1 MIKDYNTY
9 EYTKREYT
17 KYLFVGATLGGI
29 IGYVFYSNLIGTFII
44 MTYGFMYVKDK
55 KKELI
60 LLRKWELNLEFRDG
74 LMSIS
79 SALNAGYSVEN
90 SFSEAIADLKLMYP
104 PDALII
110 KEFEKIAYLLY
121 MNVTLEDILRDFAK
135 RSDVDDISN
144 FTEVLVT
151 AKKTGGDLIKIIK
164 STTNIISDKI
174 EVKRDI
180 ITLTTAKK
188 LEANIMSVIPLGIV
202 IYLRVCS
209 PGFLEPLYHNAFGFM
224 FMSII
229 LIVYYITHLI
239 TKRITD
245 IKI

>member
-9 EYTKREYT
+9 EYTKREYI
-17 KYLFVGATLGGI
+17 KYLLMGAVFGAF
-29 IGYVFYSNLIGTFII
+29 IGYVFYSNILGTLIL
-44 MTYGFMYVKDK
+44 MPYGFLYVKTK
-55 KKELI
+55 RNELI
-60 LLRKWELNLEFRDG
+60 NQRKWELNLEFQDG
-74 LMSIS
+74 LMSILA
-79 SALNAGYSVEN
+79 ALNAGYSLEN
-90 SFSEAIADLKLMYP
+90 SFREATCDLKLIYP

-110 KEFEKIAYLLY
+110 TEFERIVYHLY

-135 RSDVDDISN
+135 RSDVEDISN

-174 EVKRDI
+174 EVKREI
-180 ITLTTAKK
+180 VTLTTAKR

-209 PGFLEPLYHNAFGFM
+209 PGFLEPLYHNIFGFL
-224 FMSII
+224 FMSIVLFI
-229 LIVYYITHLI
+229 YYIAYLV
-239 TKRITD
+239 TKKITD
-245 IKI
+245 INI

>member
-1 MIKDYNTY
+1 MIIDYNTY
-9 EYTKREYT
+9 EYTKREYM
-17 KYLFVGATLGGI
+17 KYLFMGATLGAF
-29 IGYVFYSNLIGTFII
+29 IGYVFYSNILGTLIL
-44 MTYGFMYVKDK
+44 MPYGILYAKNK

-60 LLRKWELNLEFRDG
+60 KLRKWELNLEFRDG
-74 LMSIS
+74 LMSVS
-79 SALNAGYSVEN
+79 AALNAGYSVEN
-90 SFSEAIADLKLMYP
+90 SFREAVDDLKLMYP

-110 KEFEKIAYLLY
+110 KEFDKVVYHLY

-135 RSDVDDISN
+135 RSDVEDISN

-151 AKKTGGDLIKIIK
+151 AQKTGGDLIKIIK

-174 EVKRDI
+174 EVKREI

-188 LEANIMSVIPLGIV
+188 LEANIMSIIPLGIV

-209 PGFLEPLYHNAFGFM
+209 PGFLEPLYHNIFGFL

-229 LIVYYITHLI
+229 LIIYYITYLV
-239 TKRITD
+239 TKKITD
-245 IKI
+245 INI